1 MGSTEDLDYPQI
13 IMQYSNG
20 FLISKVMFTACEL
33 GVFDLLLE
41 SGNPLSSDAIAAGLG
56 ASTMGMRRLLDACVG
71 LKLLA
76 VEMTQEGALYRNT
89 EISNVYLTKSSPKSQ
104 YHIMM
109 YYSNTV
115 YLCWQYLADAV
126 REGRNQYERAFG
138 VSSKDPFG
146 AMYRSDEEMLKF
158 MAGQNSVWR
167 ICGRDVLAA
176 FDLSP
181 FTQIYDLGAPCCPST
196 AECCQDSQDKA
207 GSFLVSLTS
216 SPEPGGGGALAQE
229 CVSLYPNST
238 VTIYDLP
245 KVVQVAKEQFVSP
258 EDHQITFHEGDFF
271 NDSIPEAELYI
282 LSKIL
287 HDWDDDKC
295 KQLLAKVYKACKPG
309 GGVLLVESLLNE
321 DKSGP
326 VETQL
331 YSMNML
337 VQTEGKERTAAEYSK
352 LLEAAGFGVIQVK
365 RTGKLYDAV
374 LGRK

>member
-13 IMQYSNG
+13 LFQYANG
-20 FLISKVMFTACEL
+20 FLVSKVLFTACEL

-41 SGNPLSSDAIAAGLG
+41 SGEPLSSDAIAAHLG
-56 ASTMGMRRLLDACVG
+56 TSPTGMERLLDACVG

-76 VEMTQEGALYRNT
+76 VEVTREGAYYRNT
-89 EISNVYLTKSSPKSQ
+89 EISNLYLTKPSPKSQ

-115 YLCWQYLADAV
+115 YLCWHYLTDAV

-138 VSSKDPFG
+138 LSPKDPFG
-146 AMYRSDEEMLKF
+146 AMYRSEEEMLKF
-158 MAGQNSVWR
+158 MAGQNSIWS

-176 FDLSP
+176 FDLST
-181 FTQIYDLGAPCCPST
+181 FKRIYDLG
-196 AECCQDSQDKA
+196 
-207 GSFLVSLTS
+207 
-216 SPEPGGGGALAQE
+216 GGGGALAQE
-229 CVSLYPNST
+229 CASMYPNST

-245 KVVQVAKEQFVSP
+245 KVVQVAKERFVPS
-258 EDHQITFHEGDFF
+258 EERRITFHEGDFF
-271 NDSIPEAELYI
+271 KDSIPEADLYI

-295 KQLLAKVYKACKPG
+295 KKLLAKVHKACTPG
-309 GGVLLVESLLNE
+309 GAVLLVESLLND

-337 VQTEGKERTAAEYSK
+337 VQTEGKERTPAEYSN
-352 LLEAAGFGVIQVK
+352 LLQAAGFTEIQVK
-365 RTGKLYDAV
+365 RTGKLYDAI

>member
-1 MGSTEDLDYPQI
+1 MGSTEELDYPQI
-13 IMQYSNG
+13 ILQYNSG
-20 FLISKVMFTACEL
+20 FLVSKVMFTACEL

-41 SGNPLSSDAIAAGLG
+41 SGKPLSSDAIAALLG
-56 ASTMGMRRLLDACVG
+56 TSTTGMERLLDACVG

-76 VEMTQEGALYRNT
+76 VELTQTGALYRNT
-89 EISNVYLTKSSPKSQ
+89 EVSNIYLTKSSPKSQ

-115 YLCWQYLADAV
+115 YLCWHYLADAV

-138 VSSKDPFG
+138 ISATDPFG
-146 AMYRSDEEMLKF
+146 AMYRSEEEMLKF
-158 MAGQNSVWR
+158 MAGQNSVWS

-176 FDLSP
+176 FDLSS
-181 FTQIYDLGAPCCPST
+181 FTQIYDLG
-196 AECCQDSQDKA
+196 
-207 GSFLVSLTS
+207 
-216 SPEPGGGGALAQE
+216 GGGGALARE
-229 CVSLYPNST
+229 CVSLYPNSM

-245 KVVQVAKEQFVSP
+245 QVVQVAKEQFVPP
-258 EDHQITFHEGDFF
+258 EECRIAFHEGDFF
-271 NDSIPEAELYI
+271 KDSIPEAELYI

-287 HDWDDDKC
+287 HDWDDEKC
-295 KQLLAKVYKACKPG
+295 KQLLTKVHKACKPG

-337 VQTEGKERTAAEYSK
+337 VQTEGQERTGAECSA
-352 LLEAAGFGVIQVK
+352 LLEAAGFGGVQVK

-374 LGRK
+374 LGQK

>member
-13 IMQYSNG
+13 IVQYSSG
-20 FLISKVMFTACEL
+20 FLVSKVMFTACEL
-33 GVFDLLLE
+33 GVFDLLLA
-41 SGNPLSSDAIAAGLG
+41 SGEPLSSDSIAACLG
-56 ASTMGMRRLLDACVG
+56 TSTTGMERLLEACVG

-76 VEMTQEGALYRNT
+76 VEVTQEGALYRNT
-89 EISNVYLTKSSPKSQ
+89 EISNIYLTKSSPKSQ
-104 YHIMM
+104 YHMMM

-115 YLCWQYLADAV
+115 YLCWQHLTEAV
-126 REGRNQYERAFG
+126 REGRNQYERTFG
-138 VSSKDPFG
+138 ISSKDPFG
-146 AMYRSDEEMLKF
+146 AMYRSEEEMSKF
-158 MAGQNSVWR
+158 MAGQNSVWS

-176 FDLSP
+176 FDLSS
-181 FTQIYDLGAPCCPST
+181 FTQVCDLG
-196 AECCQDSQDKA
+196 
-207 GSFLVSLTS
+207 
-216 SPEPGGGGALAQE
+216 GGGGALARE
-229 CVSLYPNST
+229 CVSLYPKST

-245 KVVQVAKEQFVSP
+245 KVVKVAKEHFVSP
-258 EDHQITFHEGDFF
+258 EECQISFHEGDFF

-326 VETQL
+326 LETQL

-352 LLEAAGFGVIQVK
+352 LLEEGGFGVIRVK

>member
-13 IMQYSNG
+13 LFQYTNG
-20 FLISKVMFTACEL
+20 FLVSKVLFTACEL

-41 SGNPLSSDAIAAGLG
+41 SGGPLSSDAIAARLG
-56 ASTMGMRRLLDACVG
+56 TSPIGMERLLDTCVG

-76 VEMTQEGALYRNT
+76 VEVTREGAYYRNT
-89 EISNVYLTKSSPKSQ
+89 EISNLYLTKSSPKSQ

-115 YLCWQYLADAV
+115 YLCWHYLTDAV

-138 VSSKDPFG
+138 ISPKDPFG
-146 AMYRSDEEMLKF
+146 AMYRSEEEMLKF
-158 MAGQNSVWR
+158 MAGQNSIWS

-176 FDLSP
+176 FDLST
-181 FTQIYDLGAPCCPST
+181 FKRIYDLG
-196 AECCQDSQDKA
+196 
-207 GSFLVSLTS
+207 
-216 SPEPGGGGALAQE
+216 GGGGALAQE
-229 CVSLYPNST
+229 CVSMYPNSA

-245 KVVQVAKEQFVSP
+245 EVVQVAKERFVPS
-258 EDHQITFHEGDFF
+258 EECRITFHEGDFF
-271 NDSIPEAELYI
+271 KDSIPEADLYI

-295 KQLLAKVYKACKPG
+295 KQLLAKVHKACTQG
-309 GGVLLVESLLNE
+309 GAVLLVESLLNE

-337 VQTEGKERTAAEYSK
+337 VQTEGKERTPAEYSN
-352 LLEAAGFGVIQVK
+352 LLQAAGFTDIQVK
-365 RTGKLYDAV
+365 RTGKLYDAI

>member
-1 MGSTEDLDYPQI
+1 
-13 IMQYSNG
+13 
-20 FLISKVMFTACEL
+20 MFTACEL

-41 SGNPLSSDAIAAGLG
+41 SGQPLSLDVIATRLG
-56 ASTMGMRRLLDACVG
+56 ASIMGMERLLDACVG

-76 VEMTQEGALYRNT
+76 VELRREGAFYRNT
-89 EISNVYLTKSSPKSQ
+89 EISNTYLTKSSPKSQ

-115 YLCWQYLADAV
+115 YFCWHYLTDAV

-138 VSSKDPFG
+138 ISSKDLFG
-146 AMYRSDEEMLKF
+146 AMYRSEEEMLKF
-158 MAGQNSVWR
+158 LAGQNSIWS
-167 ICGRDVLAA
+167 ICGRDVLTA

-181 FTQIYDLGAPCCPST
+181 FTRIYDLG
-196 AECCQDSQDKA
+196 
-207 GSFLVSLTS
+207 
-216 SPEPGGGGALAQE
+216 GGGGALAQE
-229 CVSLYPNST
+229 CVSLYPNCT

-245 KVVQVAKEQFVSP
+245 KVVQVAKERLVPQ
-258 EDHQITFHEGDFF
+258 EEQRIAFHEGDFF
-271 NDSIPEAELYI
+271 KDSIPEADLYI

-287 HDWDDDKC
+287 HDWDDEKC
-295 KQLLAKVYKACKPG
+295 GQLLAAVHKACRPG
-309 GGVLLVESLLNE
+309 GGVLLVESLLAE

-331 YSMNML
+331 YSLNML
-337 VQTEGKERTAAEYSK
+337 VQTEGKERTAAEYSE
-352 LLEAAGFGVIQVK
+352 LLRAAGFREVRVR

>member
-1 MGSTEDLDYPQI
+1 MGSTEDLEYPQI

-41 SGNPLSSDAIAAGLG
+41 SGKPLSSDAIAAHLG
-56 ASTMGMRRLLDACVG
+56 ASTIGMARLLDACVG
-71 LKLLA
+71 LKLLT

-89 EISNVYLTKSSPKSQ
+89 EISNIYLTKSSPKSQ

-126 REGRNQYERAFG
+126 REGMNQYERAFG
-138 VSSKDPFG
+138 ISSKDPFG
-146 AMYRSDEEMLKF
+146 VMYRSDEEMLKF
-158 MAGQNSVWR
+158 MAGQNSVWS

-181 FTQIYDLGAPCCPST
+181 FTQIYDLG
-196 AECCQDSQDKA
+196 
-207 GSFLVSLTS
+207 
-216 SPEPGGGGALAQE
+216 GGGGALARE

-258 EDHQITFHEGDFF
+258 EECQIAFHEGDFF

-309 GGVLLVESLLNE
+309 CGFLFIPPGGGVLLVESLLNE

-337 VQTEGKERTAAEYSK
+337 VQTEGKERTAEEYSK

>member
-13 IMQYSNG
+13 IIQYSSG
-20 FLISKVMFTACEL
+20 FLVSKVMFTACEL

-41 SGNPLSSDAIAAGLG
+41 SGKPLSSDAIAAFLG
-56 ASTMGMRRLLDACVG
+56 ASTMGMERLLDACVG

-76 VEMTQEGALYRNT
+76 VEVTQEGALYRNT

-138 VSSKDPFG
+138 ISSKDPFG
-146 AMYRSDEEMLKF
+146 TMYRSDEEMLKF
-158 MAGQNSVWR
+158 MAGQNSVWS

-181 FTQIYDLGAPCCPST
+181 FTQVCDLG
-196 AECCQDSQDKA
+196 
-207 GSFLVSLTS
+207 
-216 SPEPGGGGALAQE
+216 GGGGALARE
-229 CVSLYPNST
+229 CVSLYPKAT
-238 VTIYDLP
+238 ITIYDLP

-258 EDHQITFHEGDFF
+258 EERQIAFHAGDFF

-287 HDWDDDKC
+287 HDWNDDKC
-295 KQLLAKVYKACKPG
+295 KELLAKVYKSCKPG

-352 LLEAAGFGVIQVK
+352 LLEAAGFGMVQVK

>member
-1 MGSTEDLDYPQI
+1 
-13 IMQYSNG
+13 
-20 FLISKVMFTACEL
+20 MFTACEL

-41 SGNPLSSDAIAAGLG
+41 SGKPLSSDAIAACLG
-56 ASTMGMRRLLDACVG
+56 ASTMGMERLLDACVG

-76 VEMTQEGALYRNT
+76 AEMTLEGGKEALYRNT
-89 EISNVYLTKSSPKSQ
+89 EISNIYLTKSSPKSQ

-138 VSSKDPFG
+138 ISPKDPFG

-158 MAGQNSVWR
+158 MAGQNSVWS

-181 FTQIYDLGAPCCPST
+181 FTQIYDLG
-196 AECCQDSQDKA
+196 
-207 GSFLVSLTS
+207 
-216 SPEPGGGGALAQE
+216 GGGGALARE

-258 EDHQITFHEGDFF
+258 EERQIAFHE
-271 NDSIPEAELYI
+271 
-282 LSKIL
+282 
-287 HDWDDDKC
+287 
-295 KQLLAKVYKACKPG
+295 G

-352 LLEAAGFGVIQVK
+352 LLEAAGFGVIRVR

>member
-13 IMQYSNG
+13 ILQYNNG
-20 FLISKVMFTACEL
+20 FLVSKVMFTACEL

-41 SGNPLSSDAIAAGLG
+41 SGDPLSLDVIAARLG
-56 ASTMGMRRLLDACVG
+56 TSTTGMERLLDACVG

-76 VEMTQEGALYRNT
+76 VELTQEGALYRNT
-89 EISNVYLTKSSPKSQ
+89 EISNIYLTKSSPKSQ

-115 YLCWQYLADAV
+115 YLCWHYLTDAV

-138 VSSKDPFG
+138 ISSKDPFG
-146 AMYRSDEEMLKF
+146 AMYRSEEEMLKF
-158 MAGQNSVWR
+158 LAGQNSVWG

-176 FDLSP
+176 FDLSS
-181 FTQIYDLGAPCCPST
+181 FTRIYDLG
-196 AECCQDSQDKA
+196 
-207 GSFLVSLTS
+207 
-216 SPEPGGGGALAQE
+216 GGGGALARE
-229 CVSLYPNST
+229 CVSLYPNCT

-245 KVVQVAKEQFVSP
+245 KVVQVAKERFVPP
-258 EDHQITFHEGDFF
+258 EEHRIAFHEGDFF
-271 NDSIPEAELYI
+271 KDSIPEADLYI

-295 KQLLAKVYKACKPG
+295 GQLLAKVHKACRSG
-309 GGVLLVESLLNE
+309 GGVLLVESLLKE
-321 DKSGP
+321 DRSGP

-331 YSMNML
+331 YSLNML
-337 VQTEGKERTAAEYSK
+337 VQTEGKERIPAEYSK
-352 LLEAAGFGVIQVK
+352 LLAAAGFREVQVK

>member
-1 MGSTEDLDYPQI
+1 MGSTECLGDPQI
-13 IMQYSNG
+13 ILQYSNG
-20 FLISKVMFTACEL
+20 FLVSKVMFTACEL
-33 GVFDLLLE
+33 GVFDLLME
-41 SGNPLSSDAIAAGLG
+41 SGEPLSSDAIAARL
-56 ASTMGMRRLLDACVG
+56 STSPVGMERLLDACVG

-76 VEMTQEGALYRNT
+76 VELTQEGALYRNT
-89 EISNVYLTKSSPKSQ
+89 DISNIYLTKSSPKSQ

-115 YLCWQYLADAV
+115 YLCWHYLTDAV

-138 VSSKDPFG
+138 ISSKDPFG
-146 AMYRSDEEMLKF
+146 AMYRSEEEMMKF
-158 MAGQNSVWR
+158 MAGQNSIWS
-167 ICGRDVLAA
+167 ICGRDVLTA
-176 FDLSP
+176 FDLSI
-181 FTQIYDLGAPCCPST
+181 FTQIYDLG
-196 AECCQDSQDKA
+196 
-207 GSFLVSLTS
+207 
-216 SPEPGGGGALAQE
+216 GGGGALARE

-245 KVVQVAKEQFVSP
+245 KVVQVAKERFVP
-258 EDHQITFHEGDFF
+258 PKEHRIAFHEGDFF
-271 NDSIPEAELYI
+271 NNPIPEAELYI

-295 KQLLAKVYKACKPG
+295 RQLLAKVYKVCKPG

-326 VETQL
+326 LETQL

-337 VQTEGKERTAAEYSK
+337 VQTEGKERTAAEYSR
-352 LLEAAGFGVIQVK
+352 LLEAAGFGDVQVK

>member
-13 IMQYSNG
+13 IVQYSSG

-41 SGNPLSSDAIAAGLG
+41 SGEPLSSDAIAACLG
-56 ASTMGMRRLLDACVG
+56 TSTTGMERLLDACVG

-76 VEMTQEGALYRNT
+76 IEMTQEGALYRNT
-89 EISNVYLTKSSPKSQ
+89 EISNIYLTKSSPKSQ

-109 YYSNTV
+109 YYSSTV
-115 YLCWQYLADAV
+115 YLCWQHLTDAV
-126 REGRNQYERAFG
+126 RSE
-138 VSSKDPFG
+138 
-146 AMYRSDEEMLKF
+146 EEMLKF
-158 MAGQNSVWR
+158 MAGQNSVWS

-181 FTQIYDLGAPCCPST
+181 FTQIYDLG
-196 AECCQDSQDKA
+196 
-207 GSFLVSLTS
+207 
-216 SPEPGGGGALAQE
+216 GGGGALARE

-245 KVVQVAKEQFVSP
+245 KVVQMAKEQFISP
-258 EDHQITFHEGDFF
+258 EEHQITFHEGDFF

-287 HDWDDDKC
+287 HDWDDEKC
-295 KQLLAKVYKACKPG
+295 KQLLEKVYKACKPG

-326 VETQL
+326 LETQL

-337 VQTEGKERTAAEYSK
+337 VQTEGTERTAAEYSK

>member
-13 IMQYSNG
+13 LFQYTNG
-20 FLISKVMFTACEL
+20 FLVSKVLFTACEL

-41 SGNPLSSDAIAAGLG
+41 SGEPLSSDAIAAHLG
-56 ASTMGMRRLLDACVG
+56 SSPIGMERLLDVCVG

-76 VEMTQEGALYRNT
+76 VEMTREGAYYRNT
-89 EISNVYLTKSSPKSQ
+89 EISNLYLTKSSPKSQ

-115 YLCWQYLADAV
+115 YLCWHYLTDAV

-138 VSSKDPFG
+138 ISPKDPFG
-146 AMYRSDEEMLKF
+146 AMYRSEEEMLKF
-158 MAGQNSVWR
+158 MAGQNSIWS
-167 ICGRDVLAA
+167 ICGRDVLVA
-176 FDLSP
+176 FDLST
-181 FTQIYDLGAPCCPST
+181 FKHIYDLG
-196 AECCQDSQDKA
+196 
-207 GSFLVSLTS
+207 
-216 SPEPGGGGALAQE
+216 GGGGALAQE
-229 CVSLYPNST
+229 CISVYPNST

-245 KVVQVAKEQFVSP
+245 KVVQVAKERFVPS
-258 EDHQITFHEGDFF
+258 EEHRITFHEGDFF
-271 NDSIPEAELYI
+271 KDSIPEADLYI

-295 KQLLAKVYKACKPG
+295 KQLLAKVHKACTPG
-309 GGVLLVESLLNE
+309 GAVLLVESLLND

-326 VETQL
+326 LETQL

-337 VQTEGKERTAAEYSK
+337 VQTEGKERTPAEYSN
-352 LLEAAGFGVIQVK
+352 LLQAAGFTEIQVQ
-365 RTGKLYDAV
+365 RTGKLYDAI

>member
-1 MGSTEDLDYPQI
+1 MSSTEDLDYPQVI
-13 IMQYSNG
+13 LQYSSG
-20 FLISKVMFTACEL
+20 FLVSKVMFTACEL

-41 SGNPLSSDAIAAGLG
+41 SGEPLSSDAIAAHLG
-56 ASTMGMRRLLDACVG
+56 TSTTGMERLLDACVG

-76 VEMTQEGALYRNT
+76 VELTQEGALYRNT
-89 EISNVYLTKSSPKSQ
+89 EISNIYLTKSSPKSQ

-115 YLCWQYLADAV
+115 YLCWHYLADAV

-138 VSSKDPFG
+138 ISSKDPFG
-146 AMYRSDEEMLKF
+146 AMYRSEEEMLKF
-158 MAGQNSVWR
+158 MAGQNSVWS

-181 FTQIYDLGAPCCPST
+181 FTQIYDLG
-196 AECCQDSQDKA
+196 
-207 GSFLVSLTS
+207 
-216 SPEPGGGGALAQE
+216 
-229 CVSLYPNST
+229 
-238 VTIYDLP
+238 
-245 KVVQVAKEQFVSP
+245 
-258 EDHQITFHEGDFF
+258 GDFF
-271 NDSIPEAELYI
+271 SDSIPEAELYI

-287 HDWDDDKC
+287 HDWDDDRC
-295 KQLLAKVYKACKPG
+295 RQLLAKVHKACKPG

-326 VETQL
+326 LETQL

-352 LLEAAGFGVIQVK
+352 LLEAAGFGEVQVK

>member
-1 MGSTEDLDYPQI
+1 MGSTEDLDYPQSLF
-13 IMQYSNG
+13 QYTNG
-20 FLISKVMFTACEL
+20 FLVSKVLFTACEL

-41 SGNPLSSDAIAAGLG
+41 SGGPLSSDAIAARLG
-56 ASTMGMRRLLDACVG
+56 TSPIGMERLLDTCVG

-76 VEMTQEGALYRNT
+76 VEVTREGAYYRNT
-89 EISNVYLTKSSPKSQ
+89 EISNLYLTKSSPKSQ

-115 YLCWQYLADAV
+115 YLCWHYLTDAV

-138 VSSKDPFG
+138 ISPKDPFG
-146 AMYRSDEEMLKF
+146 AMYRSEEEMLKF
-158 MAGQNSVWR
+158 MAGQNSIWS

-176 FDLSP
+176 FDLST
-181 FTQIYDLGAPCCPST
+181 FKRIYDLG
-196 AECCQDSQDKA
+196 
-207 GSFLVSLTS
+207 
-216 SPEPGGGGALAQE
+216 GGAGALAQE
-229 CVSLYPNST
+229 CVSMYPNSA

-245 KVVQVAKEQFVSP
+245 EVVQVAKERFVPS
-258 EDHQITFHEGDFF
+258 EERRITFHEGDFF
-271 NDSIPEAELYI
+271 KDSIPEADLYL

-295 KQLLAKVYKACKPG
+295 KQLLAKVHKACTQG
-309 GGVLLVESLLNE
+309 GAVLLVESLLNE

-337 VQTEGKERTAAEYSK
+337 VQTEGKERTPAEYSN
-352 LLEAAGFGVIQVK
+352 LLQAAGFTDIQVK
-365 RTGKLYDAV
+365 RTGKLYDAI

>member
-1 MGSTEDLDYPQI
+1 MKMGSAEDLDYPQVI
-13 IMQYSNG
+13 LQYSSG
-20 FLISKVMFTACEL
+20 FLVSKVMFTACEL

-41 SGNPLSSDAIAAGLG
+41 AGKPLSSDAIAARLG
-56 ASTMGMRRLLDACVG
+56 TSTTGMERLLDACVG
-71 LKLLA
+71 LKLLT
-76 VEMTQEGALYRNT
+76 VELTQEGALYRNT
-89 EISNVYLTKSSPKSQ
+89 DISNIYLTKSSPKSQ

-115 YLCWQYLADAV
+115 YLCWHYLADAV

-138 VSSKDPFG
+138 ISSEDPFG
-146 AMYRSDEEMLKF
+146 AMYRSEEEMLKF
-158 MAGQNSVWR
+158 MAGQNSIWG
-167 ICGRDVLAA
+167 ICGRDVLSA

-181 FTQIYDLGAPCCPST
+181 FRQICDLG
-196 AECCQDSQDKA
+196 
-207 GSFLVSLTS
+207 
-216 SPEPGGGGALAQE
+216 
-229 CVSLYPNST
+229 
-238 VTIYDLP
+238 
-245 KVVQVAKEQFVSP
+245 
-258 EDHQITFHEGDFF
+258 GDFF

-282 LSKIL
+282 LSKTL

-295 KQLLAKVYKACKPG
+295 RQLLTKVYKACQPG

-326 VETQL
+326 LETQL

-352 LLEAAGFGVIQVK
+352 LLEAAGFGDIQVK

>member
-13 IMQYSNG
+13 LFRYTNG
-20 FLISKVMFTACEL
+20 FLVSKVLFAACEL

-41 SGNPLSSDAIAAGLG
+41 SGEPLSSEAVAARLG
-56 ASTMGMRRLLDACVG
+56 ASPVGMERLLDACVG

-76 VEMTQEGALYRNT
+76 VEVTREGAYYRNT
-89 EISNVYLTKSSPKSQ
+89 EISNLYLTKSSPKSQ

-115 YLCWQYLADAV
+115 YLCWHYLTDAV

-138 VSSKDPFG
+138 ISPKDPFG
-146 AMYRSDEEMLKF
+146 AMYRSEEEMLKF
-158 MAGQNSVWR
+158 MAGQNSIWS
-167 ICGRDVLAA
+167 ICGRDVLVA
-176 FDLSP
+176 FDLST
-181 FTQIYDLGAPCCPST
+181 FKHIYDLG
-196 AECCQDSQDKA
+196 
-207 GSFLVSLTS
+207 
-216 SPEPGGGGALAQE
+216 GGGGALARE
-229 CVSLYPNST
+229 CVSVYPNSA

-245 KVVQVAKEQFVSP
+245 KVVQVAKERFVPP
-258 EDHQITFHEGDFF
+258 EERRIAFHEGDFF
-271 NDSIPEAELYI
+271 KDSIPEADLYI

-295 KQLLAKVYKACKPG
+295 KQLLTKIYKACTPG
-309 GGVLLVESLLNE
+309 GAVLLVESLLNE

-337 VQTEGKERTAAEYSK
+337 VQTEGKERTPAEYSS
-352 LLEAAGFGVIQVK
+352 LLQAAGFTEVQVK
-365 RTGKLYDAV
+365 RTGKIYDAI

>member
-1 MGSTEDLDYPQI
+1 MGSAGDLDYPQI
-13 IMQYSNG
+13 LFQYTNG
-20 FLISKVMFTACEL
+20 FLVSKVLFTACEL

-41 SGNPLSSDAIAAGLG
+41 SGEPLSSDAIAARLG
-56 ASTMGMRRLLDACVG
+56 TSHTGMERLLDACVG

-76 VEMTQEGALYRNT
+76 VEVTREGAYYRNT
-89 EISNVYLTKSSPKSQ
+89 EISNLYLTKSSPKSQ

-115 YLCWQYLADAV
+115 YLCWHYLTDAV

-138 VSSKDPFG
+138 ISPKDPFG
-146 AMYRSDEEMLKF
+146 AMYRSEEEMLKF
-158 MAGQNSVWR
+158 MAGQNSIWS

-176 FDLSP
+176 FDLST
-181 FTQIYDLGAPCCPST
+181 FKHIYDLG
-196 AECCQDSQDKA
+196 
-207 GSFLVSLTS
+207 
-216 SPEPGGGGALAQE
+216 GGGGALAQE
-229 CVSLYPNST
+229 CVSIYPNST

-245 KVVQVAKEQFVSP
+245 EVVQVAKERFVPS
-258 EDHQITFHEGDFF
+258 EERRITFHEGDFF
-271 NDSIPEAELYI
+271 KDSIPEADLYI

-295 KQLLAKVYKACKPG
+295 KKLLAKVHKACTPG
-309 GGVLLVESLLNE
+309 GAVLLVESLLND

-337 VQTEGKERTAAEYSK
+337 VQTEGKERTPAEYSN
-352 LLEAAGFGVIQVK
+352 LLQAAGFTEIQVK
-365 RTGKLYDAV
+365 RTGKLYDAI

>member
-1 MGSTEDLDYPQI
+1 MGSTEDLVYPQI
-13 IMQYSNG
+13 IFQYSNG
-20 FLISKVMFTACEL
+20 FLVSKVMFTACEL

-41 SGNPLSSDAIAAGLG
+41 SGQPLSLDVIATRLG
-56 ASTMGMRRLLDACVG
+56 TSIMGMERLLDACVG

-76 VEMTQEGALYRNT
+76 VELRQEGAFYRNT
-89 EISNVYLTKSSPKSQ
+89 EISNIYLTKSSPKSQ

-115 YLCWQYLADAV
+115 YLCWHYLTDAV

-138 VSSKDPFG
+138 ISSKDLFG
-146 AMYRSDEEMLKF
+146 AMYRSEDEMLKF
-158 MAGQNSVWR
+158 LAGQNSIWS
-167 ICGRDVLAA
+167 ICGRDVLTA

-181 FTQIYDLGAPCCPST
+181 FTWIYDLG
-196 AECCQDSQDKA
+196 
-207 GSFLVSLTS
+207 
-216 SPEPGGGGALAQE
+216 GGGGALAQE
-229 CVSLYPNST
+229 CVSLYPNCM

-245 KVVQVAKEQFVSP
+245 NVVQVAKERLVPQ
-258 EDHQITFHEGDFF
+258 EERRIAFHEGDFF
-271 NDSIPEAELYI
+271 KDSIPEADLYI

-287 HDWDDDKC
+287 HDWDDEKC
-295 KQLLAKVYKACKPG
+295 GQLLAAVHKACRPG
-309 GGVLLVESLLNE
+309 GGVLLVESLLAE

-331 YSMNML
+331 YSLNML
-337 VQTEGKERTAAEYSK
+337 VQTEGKERTAAEYSE
-352 LLEAAGFGVIQVK
+352 LLRAAGFRELRVR

>member
-1 MGSTEDLDYPQI
+1 MGSAEDLDYPQVI
-13 IMQYSNG
+13 LQYSSG
-20 FLISKVMFTACEL
+20 FLVSKVMFTACEL

-41 SGNPLSSDAIAAGLG
+41 SGKPLSSDAIAARLG
-56 ASTMGMRRLLDACVG
+56 TSTTGMERLLDACVG

-76 VEMTQEGALYRNT
+76 VELTQEGALYRNT
-89 EISNVYLTKSSPKSQ
+89 DISNIYLTKSSPTSQ

-115 YLCWQYLADAV
+115 YLCWHYLADAV

-138 VSSKDPFG
+138 ISSEDPFG
-146 AMYRSDEEMLKF
+146 AMYR
-158 MAGQNSVWR
+158 Q
-167 ICGRDVLAA
+167 IC
-176 FDLSP
+176 
-181 FTQIYDLGAPCCPST
+181 DLG
-196 AECCQDSQDKA
+196 
-207 GSFLVSLTS
+207 
-216 SPEPGGGGALAQE
+216 GGGGALAQE
-229 CVSLYPNST
+229 CVSLYPKSM

-245 KVVQVAKEQFVSP
+245 KVVQVAKEQFVPHEEHRIS
-258 EDHQITFHEGDFF
+258 FHEGDFF

-282 LSKIL
+282 LSKTL

-295 KQLLAKVYKACKPG
+295 RQLLTKVYKACQPG

-326 VETQL
+326 LETQL

-352 LLEAAGFGVIQVK
+352 LLEAAGFGDIQVK
-365 RTGKLYDAV
+365 RTGKVYDAV